1 MKDASV
7 KTIPRPLL
15 RCLETGDILTHA
27 ELNAKLQHSYEQS
40 LEGKG
45 RPFEEVFDDLEKDFA
60 KSNH

>member
-1 MKDASV
+1 L
-7 KTIPRPLL
+7 P
-15 RCLETGDILTHA
+15 ETGDILTHA